1 MKHESFSLYYFCA
14 KIKVIG
20 LQTKI
25 RVGAVSYLNT
35 KPLVYGFEHGMMA
48 DKINI
53 EIDYPSRI
61 ASMLLENDIDV
72 GLVPVSV
79 IPEMK
84 EHYIISDYCIGCN
97 GEVASVC
104 LFSDAPLKQVK
115 TILVD
120 YQSRTSAELL
130 KILAKE
136 FWKINPVFE
145 ETSGEYRSKIVGTTG
160 ALVIG
165 DRALQQR
172 KISPYIFDL
181 GLEWKKFTGL
191 PFIFAAW
198 ISNKKLDDK
207 FIHEFNEANG
217 WGLKNISEVIN
228 ENKTSMINLLDYY
241 TRYISF
247 EMDEGKMQAM
257 DLFLKKIR

>member
-1 MKHESFSLYYFCA
+1 LHYICA

-48 DKINI
+48 DKINM

-104 LFSDAPLKQVK
+104 LFSDVPLKQVR

-120 YQSRTSAELL
+120 YQSRTSGELL
-130 KILAKE
+130 KILVKE

-145 ETSGEYRSKIVGTTG
+145 ETSGEYRSKIVGATAG
-160 ALVIG
+160 LVIG

-207 FIHEFNEANG
+207 FIHEFNEANA

-228 ENKTSMINLLDYY
+228 ENKTSVINLLDYY